1 VGGSPLFG
9 LLPTLLPEETL
20 LRLYFIEVERL
31 VLLGFDHAVI
41 DDAPYRIVIHS
52 HRHSIG
58 VTTYASE
65 DTYSRQDCEDPT
77 RSPEDDPDVPHSLP
91 VRFSRPGHARERR
104 RPHKVNRSQTGS
116 GNLPEASERPISHN
130 QESGAAAGSG
140 LAAREGRELSE
151 AQLIRKACQGDDRSV
166 RILYERYAPRV
177 HAVVRRIAGD
187 DELAQDY
194 AQEAWIR
201 AIRALPTFR
210 GDSRFSTWLHRIAVN
225 AALQAARKAETQR
238 KRQAPMPEEVP
249 VPPPGGDVLLQQ
261 QLEWALDRLPEGMR
275 QVMILHDVEG
285 YTHEEIG
292 EVLGVTSGT
301 SKSQLF
307 KARARM
313 RGLLGALDRDS
324 GTHEEA
330 EAWSI

>member
-1 VGGSPLFG
+1 V
-9 LLPTLLPEETL
+9 
-20 LRLYFIEVERL
+20 
-31 VLLGFDHAVI
+31 
-41 DDAPYRIVIHS
+41 
-52 HRHSIG
+52 
-58 VTTYASE
+58 
-65 DTYSRQDCEDPT
+65 
-77 RSPEDDPDVPHSLP
+77 
-91 VRFSRPGHARERR
+91 
-104 RPHKVNRSQTGS
+104 
-116 GNLPEASERPISHN
+116 
-130 QESGAAAGSG
+130 
-140 LAAREGRELSE
+140 RELSE

-187 DELAQDY
+187 DDLAQDY

-238 KRQAPMPEEVP
+238 KRQVPMPEEIP
-249 VPPPGGDVLLQQ
+249 TAPPGGDVLLQQ

-313 RGLLGALDRDS
+313 RELLGALDQDPE
-324 GTHEEA
+324 THEEE

>member
-1 VGGSPLFG
+1 MKG
-9 LLPTLLPEETL
+9 T
-20 LRLYFIEVERL
+20 
-31 VLLGFDHAVI
+31 FDRGEA
-41 DDAPYRIVIHS
+41 YR
-52 HRHSIG
+52 
-58 VTTYASE
+58 
-65 DTYSRQDCEDPT
+65 
-77 RSPEDDPDVPHSLP
+77 
-91 VRFSRPGHARERR
+91 
-104 RPHKVNRSQTGS
+104 VNRW
-116 GNLPEASERPISHN
+116 
-130 QESGAAAGSG
+130 
-140 LAAREGRELSE
+140 EGRDLSE
-151 AQLIRKACQGDDRSV
+151 AQLIRKACQGDARSV

-187 DELAQDY
+187 DDLAQDY

-225 AALQAARKAETQR
+225 AALQAARKAETRR
-238 KRQAPMPEEVP
+238 KWDAPMPEEIP
-249 VPPPGGDVLLQQ
+249 VAPPAGDALLQQ
-261 QLEWALDRLPEGMR
+261 QLEWGLDRLPEGMR

-292 EVLGVTSGT
+292 DVLGVTSGT

-313 RGLLGALDRDS
+313 RELLGFLTEDLD
-324 GTHEEA
+324 TNEEV